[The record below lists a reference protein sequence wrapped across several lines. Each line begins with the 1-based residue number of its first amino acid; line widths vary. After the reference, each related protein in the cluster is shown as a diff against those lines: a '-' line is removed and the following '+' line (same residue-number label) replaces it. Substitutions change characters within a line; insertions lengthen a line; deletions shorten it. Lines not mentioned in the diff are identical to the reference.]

1 MFRIPLVAAVMAV
14 SALGMDVQAQTTR
27 EVSRGELLYAN
38 HCIGCHTTQVHWR
51 QKKTATDL
59 RTLQSEVRRWQAASG
74 LGWSDE
80 DIAEVTRYLNALH
93 YRFAPPG

>member
-1 MFRIPLVAAVMAV
+1 MLRTSLVAMLIAV
-14 SALGMDVQAQTTR
+14 SGLGTDARAQAGR

-38 HCIGCHTTQVHWR
+38 HCIACHTTQVHWR

-59 RTLQSEVRRWQAASG
+59 TTLQFEVRRWQAASA
-74 LGWSDE
+74 LGWSEE

-93 YRFAPPG
+93 YRFAPSG